1 MFASLAVL
9 SILAQDVA
17 PPPPPPP
24 LLPANPSPYND
35 RYAPGQAIPPPPP
48 APPASPPVEE
58 TARADTPSIPTGTRM
73 VGSVGAGIL
82 GAAATTG
89 GLVYATG
96 HNCNGSA
103 SCNAGNVYLGFAS
116 VLVGAALIS
125 LGAWGAHRIM
135 GGRSSVGWS
144 LLGTFAGAALGFFGT
159 LVGDS
164 YANAGSARGLSVP
177 VWGYSVITT
186 ALAAVGAGLMPEIGN
201 ALVLRQEAQSVATPG
216 RF

>member
-1 MFASLAVL
+1 MLAPLVVL

-35 RYAPGQAIPPPPP
+35 RLAPVPPPPP
-48 APPASPPVEE
+48 MPPANPSVEE
-58 TARADTPSIPTGTRM
+58 ARETNTIPTGTRI

-89 GLVYATG
+89 GIVYVTT
-96 HNCNGSA
+96 HNCSGSA
-103 SCNAGNVYLGFAS
+103 SCSVGNVYLGFAT
-116 VLVGAALIS
+116 VLVGAALIA
-125 LGAWGAHRIM
+125 LGSWGAHRIM
-135 GGRSSVGWS
+135 GGKSSVGWS
-144 LLGTFAGAALGFFGT
+144 LLGTFAGAAIGFFGT
-159 LVGDS
+159 LLGDS
-164 YANAGSARGLSVP
+164 YASASRPGGGLSVP
-177 VWGYSVITT
+177 GWGYAVVTT
-186 ALAAVGAGLMPEIGN
+186 VLAAIGAGTMPEIGN